1 MKRMFNFSSSFKICL
16 KSNIHNSL
24 ALKGKKVEKLLIYHR
39 VTGQVF
45 LTNQFALAPA
55 VLCLCFW
62 KSLNFINLHR
72 IIFILLLNTFN

>member
-45 LTNQFALAPA
+45 FDKSVCISSCSALS
-55 VLCLCFW
+55 VFLEITEFHQ
-62 KSLNFINLHR
+62 SS
-72 IIFILLLNTFN
+72 